1 MEKQKTNNNTLQIQE
16 IQEANELNTWAKTY
30 QKEITGKRHSMR
42 SNELGGHQE
51 LKEGE
56 SDRLIG
62 PSEEKVQELLKD
74 CGMKLGIH
82 YVNR

>member
-42 SNELGGHQE
+42 SNDLGGHQE

-56 SDRLIG
+56 SDRLIDIF
-62 PSEEKVQELLKD
+62 PSSIRE
-74 CGMKLGIH
+74 MSAGITAQKSISI
-82 YVNR
+82 